1 MNRET
6 LDYVRYRA
14 ARAEEA
20 LHVARRALDD
30 GALHET
36 VGRMYYACFY
46 CVSALL
52 LTEGHTSGRHNGVWT
67 LFDLHWINTGRLPK
81 EMGRF
86 FHRLFRNRQDAD
98 CADMTTFD
106 RADVEAWLHEAQEF
120 ITAVSN
126 QIEKQIHLDTGK
138 S

>member
-1 MNRET
+1 MNRQT

-20 LHVARRALDD
+20 LQVARRALDD

-36 VGRMYYACFY
+36 
-46 CVSALL
+46 
-52 LTEGHTSGRHNGVWT
+52 E
-67 LFDLHWINTGRLPK
+67 
-81 EMGRF
+81 
-86 FHRLFRNRQDAD
+86 Q
-98 CADMTTFD
+98 
-106 RADVEAWLHEAQEF
+106 F

-126 QIEKQIHLDTGK
+126 QIEKQIHADTGK